1 MNAQI
6 QTSASPMPITRH
18 LRAILGLGLPLIG
31 SNLAQMALNVTDTVM
46 VGWYG
51 IEALAALVLGSSFFF
66 SLFML
71 GNGIALAVMGR
82 VSASLGADDEVQARR
97 DTRMG
102 IWLSILYGIAV
113 LPVTWYSGAI
123 LQLLGQEPH
132 IAALAQDY
140 LRILG
145 FALAPALSMMVLRS
159 YLSAQERT
167 QVLLWITLAG
177 VGVNIALNWLLIFGN
192 WGFPEMGVR
201 GAAVASLSVTCFSLV
216 AQAIYAAR
224 APGLTHVELFARF
237 WRPDWEAFWQ
247 VLKMGVPVG
256 LTSVAEGSMFQAS
269 ALMMGWIGTVEL
281 AAHGIALQITSIAF
295 MVHVG
300 LSNAATV
307 RAGRAH
313 GARNPRLLRDGALVV
328 IAVSLAY
335 GLATVALFVTMG
347 GPLTALFLDRADP
360 ASGQIIASGVSF
372 LMVAAVFQLFD
383 LMQVMA
389 LGLLRGVQD
398 TRVPMWM
405 AVLSYWLVGIPA
417 SYALAFP
424 LGFGGVGLWF
434 GLVLGLACAGALM
447 MRRFWR
453 GPWLREKPDRAAI

>member
-1 MNAQI
+1 
-6 QTSASPMPITRH
+6 MPLARH
-18 LRAILGLGLPLIG
+18 VRAIFTLGLPLIG
-31 SNLAQMALNVTDTVM
+31 SNLAQMLLNVTDTVM

-51 IEALAALVLGSSFFF
+51 VEALAALVLGTSYFF
-66 SLFML
+66 SIFML

-102 IWLSILYGIAV
+102 IWLSILFGLAMLPVFWNSGAV
-113 LPVTWYSGAI
+113 LEM
-123 LQLLGQEPH
+123 LGQKPE

-145 FALAPALSMMVLRS
+145 FALAPGLAMMVIRS

-167 QVLLWITLAG
+167 AVLLWITLGAVLLNAG
-177 VGVNIALNWLLIFGN
+177 VNWILIFGN
-192 WGFPEMGVR
+192 WGAPELGVR
-201 GAAVASLSVTCFSLV
+201 GAAIASLSAMVLNLV

-224 APGLTHVELFARF
+224 APGLTHIRLFQRF
-237 WRPDWEAFWQ
+237 WRPDWEAFWI
-247 VLKMGVPVG
+247 VAKMGLPVG

-269 ALMMGWIGTVEL
+269 ALMMGWIGTIEL
-281 AAHGIALQITSIAF
+281 AAHGIALQVSSITF

-313 GARNPRLLRDGALVV
+313 GKRDPRLLRDGARVV
-328 IAVSLAY
+328 T
-335 GLATVALFVTMG
+335 GLSVGFGLLTVAVFVFA
-347 GPLTALFLDRADP
+347 GPWLTRLFLDADNP
-360 ASGQIIASGVSF
+360 ATPEIVLYGVRF
-372 LMVAAVFQLFD
+372 LMVAAIFQLFD

-405 AVLSYWLVGIPA
+405 AVASYWLIGIPA
-417 SYALAFP
+417 SYFLAFT
-424 LGFGGVGLWF
+424 LDFGGVGLWL
-434 GLVLGLACAGALM
+434 GLVLGLASAGAMM

-453 GPWLREKPDRAAI
+453 GPWLQPRKSVA

>member
-1 MNAQI
+1 
-6 QTSASPMPITRH
+6 MPITRH

-31 SNLAQMALNVTDTVM
+31 SNLAQMLLNVTDTVM

-51 IEALAALVLGSSFFF
+51 IESLAALVLGSSFFF

-102 IWLSILYGIAV
+102 IWLSILYGISV
-113 LPVTWYSGAI
+113 LPVTWYSGPI
-123 LQLLGQEPH
+123 LQALGQEPQ
-132 IAALAQDY
+132 IASLAQDY

-145 FALAPALSMMVLRS
+145 FALAPALAMMVLRS

-177 VGVNIALNWLLIFGN
+177 VGVNILLNWLLIFGN
-192 WGFPEMGVR
+192 FGLPELGVR
-201 GAAVASLSVTCFSLV
+201 GAAIASLTVTCLSLV

-224 APGLTHVELFARF
+224 APGLTHIALFARF
-237 WRPDWEAFWQ
+237 WRPDWEAFWL
-247 VLKMGVPVG
+247 VLKMGLPVG

-313 GARNPRLLRDGALVV
+313 GARNPRLLSDGAMVV
-328 IAVSLAY
+328 IGLSLGF
-335 GLATVALFVTMG
+335 GLATVVLFVAFGAPM
-347 GPLTALFLDRADP
+347 TALFLDRANP
-360 ASGQIIASGVSF
+360 SSAQIIRICVRF

-398 TRVPMWM
+398 TRVPMGM
-405 AVLSYWLVGIPA
+405 AVLSYWLIGIPA
-417 SYALAFP
+417 SYVLAFP
-424 LGFGGVGLWF
+424 LGFGGVGLWL

-453 GPWLREKPDRAAI
+453 GPWLRAVATTGAT